1 MSKVDFK
8 VDTKEVTEIFSSLTS
23 REQKRSYKNALRKG
37 AGILARATRLNLRKQ
52 FGIAVSRSKN
62 KWNGKTLESGVGV
75 KAENSERVQVN
86 IMRDFRLKFFEK
98 STKIRKTEKG
108 YNRGAIKGVYFFKAA
123 KDSTENQIFS
133 NIDTYVSESIQ
144 RTFRK
149 KK

>member
-1 MSKVDFK
+1 MSKVDFS

-98 STKIRKTEKG
+98 STDRKS
-108 YNRGAIKGVYFFKAA
+108 V
-123 KDSTENQIFS
+123 
-133 NIDTYVSESIQ
+133 V
-144 RTFRK
+144 
-149 KK
+149 